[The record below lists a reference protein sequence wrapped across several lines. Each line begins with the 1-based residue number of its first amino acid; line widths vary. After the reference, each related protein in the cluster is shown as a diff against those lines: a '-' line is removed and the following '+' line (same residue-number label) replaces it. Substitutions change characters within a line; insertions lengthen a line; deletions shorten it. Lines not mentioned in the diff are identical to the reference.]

1 MFAKHSEPSRVNSE
15 SKTNVESEPI
25 RIDAHQHF
33 WDLSRSEF
41 DYDWVKVPANA
52 AINKNY
58 LPENLVGHL
67 TSTRMHY
74 SVLVQTQHTLAENH
88 WALSLA
94 EQNPFI
100 AGVVGW
106 VDLASSDVE
115 ENLQQLQKHSKFVGI
130 RHITQ
135 DEPDDDFIVR
145 PDIRRGLGYLER
157 LGIPFDLLFYEQHLH
172 HAASLGQEFPNLPL
186 VIDHLAKPKIKNG
199 EIFDWEHGLRQA
211 AQHSNIY
218 CKLSG
223 LVTEANWDNWTPD
236 DLRPYIEIALAAF
249 GPRRCMFGSDWPV
262 CELAGSYPDVLAA
275 LQEVISSLSTED
287 QDWILGKTAM
297 NFYSLQIGPPESHA
311 L

>member
-1 MFAKHSEPSRVNSE
+1 
-15 SKTNVESEPI
+15 VESESI

-41 DYDWVKVPANA
+41 DYDWVKTLTNT

-67 TSTRMHY
+67 TAAGMHY
-74 SVLVQTQHTLAENH
+74 SILVQTQHTLAENH

-94 EQNPFI
+94 EQNSFI

-106 VDLASSDVE
+106 VDLASPDVE
-115 ENLQQLQKHSKFVGI
+115 ENLRELQKHSKFVGI

-135 DEPDDDFIVR
+135 DEPDDNFIVR
-145 PDIRRGLGYLER
+145 SDIRRGLSCLER

-172 HAASLGQEFPNLPL
+172 HAATLGQAFPNLPL
-186 VIDHLAKPKIKNG
+186 VIDHLAKPKIKNR
-199 EIFDWEHGLRQA
+199 EVSDWEHNLHQA

-223 LVTEANWDNWTPD
+223 LVTEANWDHWTPD
-236 DLRPYIEIALAAF
+236 DLQPYIEIALAAF

-262 CELAGSYPDVLAA
+262 CELAGSYTDVLAA
-275 LQEVISSLSTED
+275 LQEVISRLSTED
-287 QDWILGKTAM
+287 QNWILGKTAV
-297 NFYSLQIGPPESHA
+297 NFYSLQIESSESHTI
-311 L
+311 